1 MVVETASN
9 NFKWLIHVFMTIFT
23 HISCVSYFD
32 FGVSVTRAL
41 IITSPRIMSQH

>member
-9 NFKWLIHVFMTIFT
+9 NFKRLIHDSMTIFT

-32 FGVSVTRAL
+32 FGAAVSRAL
-41 IITSPRIMSQH
+41 ILTSPRIMSQH